1 MIQLEALRYRY
12 QEGPELPFPDLTVP
26 TGSTLLVRGPS
37 GSGKSTL
44 LALLAGL
51 LTPSSGRVLINGVDV
66 GAMSS
71 RQRDAWRGAQLGFVP
86 QRLHL
91 SEALTV
97 ADNLVLP
104 YVCAGESIQ
113 YGRVDELMQR
123 LGLHGLA
130 QRKPHQLSV
139 GQAQRVALARA
150 VLRSPKV
157 LLADEPTASLD
168 DEAAREVLTLI
179 SELAALSRAT
189 LVLSTHDMRVAQ
201 AVPDAVVLQLDKVS
215 A

>member
-1 MIQLEALRYRY
+1 VIQLEALRYQY
-12 QEGPELPFPDLTVP
+12 PDGPQLCFADLSLPP
-26 TGSTLLVRGPS
+26 GGTLLVRGPS

-51 LTPSSGRVLINGVDV
+51 LTPSGGGVRVGAADV
-66 GAMSS
+66 GAMSA
-71 RQRDAWRGAQLGFVP
+71 RQRDVWRGARLGFVP

-91 SEALTV
+91 SQALTV
-97 ADNLVLP
+97 ADNLALP
-104 YVCAGESIQ
+104 YVCAGEPIQ
-113 YGRVDELMQR
+113 YGRIDELLQR

-130 QRKPHQLSV
+130 QRKPQQLSV

-150 VLRSPKV
+150 MLRRPEV

-168 DEAAREVLTLI
+168 DEAAAEVLGLI
-179 SELAALSRAT
+179 KELAASSGAT
-189 LVLSTHDMRVAQ
+189 LVLSTHDERVVR
-201 AVPDAVVLQLDKVS
+201 AVPDAQLMKLSKVP